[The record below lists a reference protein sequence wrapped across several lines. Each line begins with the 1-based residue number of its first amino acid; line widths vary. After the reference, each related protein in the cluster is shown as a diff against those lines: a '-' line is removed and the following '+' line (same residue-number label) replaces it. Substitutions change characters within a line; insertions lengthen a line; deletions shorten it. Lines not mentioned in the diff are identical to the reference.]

1 MSKSTPINQITELND
16 NTADSSNQLVQ
27 EIINEIQAQ
36 ETQQQQQP
44 QETIVPD
51 MTEQTPMQPQ
61 IMMQMQPE
69 ESKLSVVQN
78 IINNLLKN
86 SREAGAV
93 SGITLLLSFPAVNTF
108 LLKYLPQAFNE
119 GEINTIGLIVKA
131 LLAGVIF
138 ILVKNLL

>member
-1 MSKSTPINQITELND
+1 MAKSTPINQITELND

-69 ESKLSVVQN
+69 ESKLSIVQN

-108 LLKYLPQAFNE
+108 LLKFITNFN
-119 GEINTIGLIVKA
+119 IVDR
-131 LLAGVIF
+131 
-138 ILVKNLL
+138 

>member
-1 MSKSTPINQITELND
+1 
-16 NTADSSNQLVQ
+16 
-27 EIINEIQAQ
+27 
-36 ETQQQQQP
+36 
-44 QETIVPD
+44 

-93 SGITLLLSFPAVNTF
+93 AGITLLLSFPAVNTF

-138 ILVKNLL
+138 ILVKKLL